1 MMTKMAADL
10 NARTNDG
17 FTAFMIACGLGHK
30 DVVKL
35 LLDYSERIELNAR
48 NDCGET
54 ALMIACRFGLK
65 DIVKLFLAHSDSS
78 IDFKCQ
84 K

>member
-17 FTAFMIACGLGHK
+17 CTAFMIACGLGHK

-35 LLDYSERIELNAR
+35 LLDYSEDIELNAR
-48 NDCGET
+48 SICGGT
-54 ALMIACRFGLK
+54 AFMFACG
-65 DIVKLFLAHSDSS
+65 
-78 IDFKCQ
+78 
-84 K
+84 